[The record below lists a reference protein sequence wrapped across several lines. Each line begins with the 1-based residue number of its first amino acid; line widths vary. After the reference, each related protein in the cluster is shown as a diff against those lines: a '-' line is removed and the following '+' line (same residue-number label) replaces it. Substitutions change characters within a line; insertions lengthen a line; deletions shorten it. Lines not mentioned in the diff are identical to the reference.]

1 MKKLKIKKRMISFLM
16 LAVMVISIIGVMP
29 KTTAYADDTE
39 ELPDYDFR
47 CDDNEVEG
55 SFELFKWNPS
65 CAGADTV
72 SFWNSEKKEFCDA
85 VISTSPLTDSYTYY
99 KYSGTTDG
107 GSILM
112 NKSENDCHSGSFEAR
127 GKTYYYIWYAMSSSS
142 LNYGYRVKKGI
153 CFGSK
158 DFDSADSETYIRDY
172 ILDKLPTSF
181 TIIGNDGVDTNKV
194 PDGSQ
199 DNPMEDKDIGTIV
212 LKSHGFIPTKND
224 NFIGDV
230 SASYDYYFK
239 YKDKTSSGFSISD
252 NKYARTFIQI
262 RVQNQCV
269 LFEKGNE
276 NSIKEYYP
284 HYGEFYQYKNLAT
297 ENISNNTVKVSWGDV
312 MSKWSDYTEHPLAI
326 NKKLAY
332 RFMIRV
338 ICTDSLTVV
347 PDENSGWYAG
357 GWRSFIFDGDK
368 FLEETNGHVKDD
380 GTWSDDKDDGYN
392 DSSDKTTNINQ
403 DKDDVDDRLNDNSSN
418 NLTNFVDKLKQAK
431 NAFDTANEYIKQV
444 LKVPTMLGK
453 LFSFFPDW
461 VLYPFEFAF
470 ALIPWIII
478 YKLLRG

>member
-1 MKKLKIKKRMISFLM
+1 MKKIKIKKRMTSFLM
-16 LAVMVISIIGVMP
+16 LAVMVVSIVGILP
-29 KTTAYADDTE
+29 KSVAYADDTLK
-39 ELPDYDFR
+39 LPDCDFR
-47 CDDNEVEG
+47 RNYFDNERY
-55 SFELFKWNPS
+55 FDLYKWDPS
-65 CAGADTV
+65 CIGDAV
-72 SFWNSEKKEFCDA
+72 SFWNSEKRSFTTA
-85 VISTSPLTDSYTYY
+85 VISTSPLKASYTEYNY
-99 KYSGTTDG
+99 TPKYGG
-107 GSILM
+107 GSELSM
-112 NKSENDCHSGSFEAR
+112 NRECTSHSGSFEAR
-127 GKTYYYIWYAMSSSS
+127 GKKYYYVWYS
-142 LNYGYRVKKGI
+142 NTNENGNIGYQIKKGI

-158 DFDSADSETYIRDY
+158 DFNADDAEEYIRDY

-181 TIIGNDGVDTNKV
+181 VVIGEDGVDTDQV

-212 LKSHGFIPTKND
+212 LKSHGFISTKND

-312 MSKWSDYTEHPLAI
+312 MSKWSDYTEHPLAT

-368 FLEETNGHVKDD
+368 FLEETNGHVDSD
-380 GTWSDDKDDGYN
+380 GNWSDDEDDGYN
-392 DSSDKTTNINQ
+392 DSSDKTSHNNEN
-403 DKDDVDDRLNDNSSN
+403 KDDVDKILNGDSST
-418 NLTNFVDKLKQAK
+418 LTISN
-431 NAFDTANEYIKQV
+431 IKSFLDEV
-444 LKVPTMLGK
+444 GNVPKAIAK
-453 LFSFFPDW
+453 LFSFLPRW
-461 VLYPFEFAF
+461 VTDFIAF
-470 ALIPWIII
+470 CFVVLGAILVLKAI
-478 YKLLRG
+478 LLLK

>member
-1 MKKLKIKKRMISFLM
+1 MKKIKIKKHMTSFLM
-16 LAVMVISIIGVMP
+16 LAVMVVSIIGVMP
-29 KTTAYADDTE
+29 KITAYADDAE

-47 CDDNEVEG
+47 QNNLSNEAYF
-55 SFELFKWNPS
+55 SLFKWDSS
-65 CAGADTV
+65 CSGADSV
-72 SFWNSEKKEFCDA
+72 SFWNNEADTFCNA
-85 VISTSPLTDSYTYY
+85 RISTSPIQDKYTQYDY
-99 KYSGTTDG
+99 VGKYGGGSKLDDTNEYTSHSGT
-107 GSILM
+107 
-112 NKSENDCHSGSFEAR
+112 FEAR
-127 GKTYYYIWYAMSSSS
+127 GVKYYYVWYEMTSTHGSR
-142 LNYGYRVKKGI
+142 GYQVKNGI
-153 CFGSK
+153 CFGTK
-158 DFDSADSETYIRDY
+158 EELYEKSETYIRDY
-172 ILDKLPTSF
+172 ILGKLPTTF
-181 TIIGNDGVDTNKV
+181 TVIGNDGVDTDQV

-230 SASYDYYFK
+230 SASYDYYFM
-239 YKDKTSSGFSISD
+239 YKDETSSGFSISD

-312 MSKWSDYTEHPLAI
+312 MSKWSDYTEYPLAT

-357 GWRSFIFDGDK
+357 GWRSFVFDGDK

-380 GTWSDDKDDGYN
+380 GTWSDDEDDGYN
-392 DSSDKTTNINQ
+392 DSSDKTSHNNEN
-403 DKDDVDDRLNDNSSN
+403 KDDVDKILNGDSST
-418 NLTNFVDKLKQAK
+418 LTISN
-431 NAFDTANEYIKQV
+431 IKSFLDEV
-444 LKVPTMLGK
+444 GNVPKAIAK
-453 LFSFFPDW
+453 LFSFLPRW
-461 VLYPFEFAF
+461 VTDFIAF
-470 ALIPWIII
+470 CFVVLGAILVLKAI
-478 YKLLRG
+478 LLLK